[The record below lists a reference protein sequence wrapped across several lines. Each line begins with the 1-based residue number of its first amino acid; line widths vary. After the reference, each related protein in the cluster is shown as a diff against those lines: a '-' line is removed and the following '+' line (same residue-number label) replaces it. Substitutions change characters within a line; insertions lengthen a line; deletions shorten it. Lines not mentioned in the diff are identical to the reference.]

1 MRSLLEKSFFPE
13 YNHNI
18 LHVLAETNGKHETI
32 KKAII
37 NGGNVNIVNNRK
49 YTPLHS
55 AVERGNILN
64 VNTLLIHNADI
75 AMVTDTGKTALHL
88 AAISNNPVLLQRLIS
103 QAENMNLSERILN
116 MHDSN
121 GESALTIAIKR
132 KNTHIVELLLENNA
146 NIYDTDDRFM
156 TPFIL
161 AYSIKSVEIMKL
173 LYAKDRGLVN
183 DVDDKGNS
191 SLMDAI
197 IKNDEELIK
206 VLLTMSPDLTIRNME
221 LKDALSL
228 CKSSNNSENL
238 SALLQDLKVTEI
250 TSPW

>member
-1 MRSLLEKSFFPE
+1 MRSLLQTSFFPE

-18 LHVLAETNGKHETI
+18 LHVLAETKGQHETI
-32 KKAII
+32 KKVIV
-37 NGGNVNIVNNRK
+37 NGGNVNIVNNRY

-88 AAISNNPVLLQRLIS
+88 AAISNNHVVLQCLIS
-103 QAENMNLSERILN
+103 QAANMNLSQRIVN
-116 MHDSN
+116 MYDST
-121 GESALTIAIKR
+121 GESALTISIKR
-132 KNTHIVELLLENNA
+132 KNIDTVELLLANNA
-146 NIYDTDDRFM
+146 NVYERDYQYT

-173 LYAKDRGLVN
+173 LYVKDRGLVN
-183 DVDDKGNS
+183 DTDGKGNS

-197 IKNDEELIK
+197 IQNDEELIK
-206 VLLTMSPDLTIRNME
+206 VLLMMSPDLTIRNME
-221 LKDALSL
+221 RKDALSL

-238 SALLQDLKVTEI
+238 SALLEGLNVTEVKA
-250 TSPW
+250 TW